1 MSEMTKMSG
10 YPFFAA
16 RLLFS
21 FATVT
26 SLGCH
31 GGGCPLTTAD
41 AREKWE
47 ADLDRRTELPL
58 DATRD
63 ITIKRDVH
71 TIVVAADAAKLAG
84 AFHDVMRD
92 PARHFGLIRV
102 DRKQANIGKPFQMG
116 ERFQG
121 RYELDEALKKNLAP
135 WEKKV
140 FGDLVDDP
148 GVRALLC
155 TIENQATSDYGVIA
169 KLDLAPKDGQEYVLS
184 YHYLSGSPIAGSS
197 TFVIKPVALGTSSLT
212 QTFEYQEQSAS
223 FADFFTTGGLKLHNQ
238 VVYSQVS
245 QAAEVLGAKIVS
257 SDIPPAYQNP

>member
-1 MSEMTKMSG
+1 MTKATG
-10 YPFFAA
+10 YPFSAA
-16 RLLFS
+16 LLFS
-21 FATVT
+21 VLVIP

-31 GGGCPLTTAD
+31 GGGCPRTTAD

-71 TIVVAADAAKLAG
+71 MIVVAADAAKLAG

-102 DRKQANIGKPFQMG
+102 DRKQSNIGKPFQMG

-121 RYELDEALKKNLAP
+121 RYELDEAVKKNLAP

-140 FGDLVDDP
+140 FGELVDDP
-148 GVRALLC
+148 GVRAWLC
-155 TIENQATSDYGVIA
+155 ASETQATSDFGLIA
-169 KLDLAPKDGQEYVLS
+169 RLDLSPKHGR
-184 YHYLSGSPIAGSS
+184 
-197 TFVIKPVALGTSSLT
+197 
-212 QTFEYQEQSAS
+212 AS
-223 FADFFTTGGLKLHNQ
+223 
-238 VVYSQVS
+238 
-245 QAAEVLGAKIVS
+245 
-257 SDIPPAYQNP
+257 